1 MRTAASE
8 TVSYEV
14 RDHVLVVRIEREAKR
29 NAIDPE
35 TTLGLDRAMA
45 LLDADPELWVGVL
58 TGGPTMFSAGTDL
71 SYGASPTTPDGGE
84 YGVIRRRRRRPL
96 IAAVEGIALGGGF
109 ELVLACDLAVA
120 GSSAR
125 FALPEPRRGVVAGSG
140 GIVRVGSALP
150 RAVAMEIL
158 LAGGSLDAAT
168 AHSHGLLNRVVPDG
182 QALEAALALAEEI
195 CLNSPY
201 AVEQTLLAV
210 REQRLAEEAA
220 GWAASDRAV
229 AAVDRSADKT
239 EGIAAFFERRPPRWT
254 GA

>member
-1 MRTAASE
+1 MTTAASD

-14 RDHVLVVRIEREAKR
+14 RDHVLVIRIEREEKR

-35 TTLGLDRAMA
+35 TTRGLDRSMA
-45 LLDADPELWVGVL
+45 LLEADPELWVGVL
-58 TGGPTMFSAGTDL
+58 TGGPRMFSAGTDL
-71 SYGASPTTPDGGE
+71 SYGASPATEQGGE

-125 FALPEPRRGVVAGSG
+125 FGLPEPRRGLVAGSG
-140 GIVRVGSALP
+140 GIVRVGAALP
-150 RAVAMEIL
+150 RAVAMEVL
-158 LAGGSLDAAT
+158 LAGGTLDAAT
-168 AHSHGLLNRVVPDG
+168 AQAYGLVNRVVPDG
-182 QALEAALALAEEI
+182 QALEGALELADAV
-195 CLNSPY
+195 CLGSPF

-210 REQRLAEEAA
+210 REQRLAEEAV
-220 GWAASDRAV
+220 GWEASDRAV
-229 AAVDRSADKT
+229 AAVGRSADMA